1 MITSILSRRPSG
13 IDFAARV
20 HFRLVFF
27 FFFFFLFFFN
37 YMCIIVNSF
46 MVVIFTFTFGKLSR
60 LQHFSLDGANSNF
73 ALLGDEFDLVSMR
86 IIHFKKRPI
95 MQSSYY

>member
-1 MITSILSRRPSG
+1 
-13 IDFAARV
+13 
-20 HFRLVFF
+20 
-27 FFFFFLFFFN
+27 
-37 YMCIIVNSF
+37 

-60 LQHFSLDGANSNF
+60 LQHFSLDGVNSNF